1 MFKILGRVEECLNLV
16 MRSVQNI
23 RIGSVQVR
31 TSEALHRNCAQDIV
45 STLDVPN
52 YNRSA
57 VDGYAVISN
66 DVLSSSI
73 SNPIRLKIVQELF
86 ADSSPNKA
94 EPLFNGSA
102 SVVYTGAPI
111 PSNSDAIVMLEDT
124 KMDEPS
130 FVSVHR
136 PVAPFQNVSRKGE
149 DFEKGSVVIEKGT
162 LIRPWHIAALLSVGQ
177 RTINVQKKIR
187 VGVLS
192 TGNELKDLNQKS
204 KKLVTNTTKP
214 LLVSLIDE
222 EFCRA
227 VDVGTVQDQMEA
239 IRIRILEALQNCDIL
254 ITTGGTSIGRTDL
267 VSDSICSIEG
277 SSILFHGVKMRPGRP
292 TGVAL
297 VRNKPVFMLSGY
309 PVAAFTGFE
318 VFVKPVL
325 NHMKGS
331 KPYLQPIVRASLTRR
346 LAKPVGVK
354 AFVRV
359 NVRRENDGRY
369 SVEPMRLTGSG
380 LLSTLTRSNGFLV
393 MDEELEGHDEGEN
406 VDIVLFQPL

>member
-1 MFKILGRVEECLNLV
+1 MFKTLGKVEESLNLV
-16 MRSVQNI
+16 TRSVQDT
-23 RIGSVQVR
+23 RIGSVEVR
-31 TSEALHRNCAQDIV
+31 TTRALHRTCAEDIV
-45 STLDVPN
+45 STLDVPY

-73 SNPIRLKIVQELF
+73 ANPTRLKIIQELF
-86 ADSSPNKA
+86 ADSSPNKV
-94 EPLFNGSA
+94 EPLINGTA

-111 PSNSDAIVMLEDT
+111 PSNADAVVMLEDT
-124 KMDEPS
+124 KVEEPS
-130 FVSVHR
+130 LVSIHK

-149 DFEKGSVVIEKGT
+149 DFEKGSVVIEKGAF
-162 LIRPWHIAALLSVGQ
+162 IRPWHIAALLSVGQ
-177 RTINVQKKIR
+177 KIINVQREIR

-192 TGNELKDLNQKS
+192 TGNELKDLNQES
-204 KKLVTNTTKP
+204 KKLVINTTKP
-214 LLVSLIDE
+214 LLVSLIEE
-222 EFCRA
+222 EFCKP
-227 VDVGTVQDQMEA
+227 VDMGIVQDQMEA
-239 IRIRILEALQNCDIL
+239 IRTGISEGLQNCDIL
-254 ITTGGTSIGRTDL
+254 ITTGGTSVGQTDL
-267 VSDSICSIEG
+267 VSDSICAIEG
-277 SSILFHGVKMRPGRP
+277 SKILFHGVRMRPGRP

-331 KPYLQPIVRASLTRR
+331 KPHLQPTVRAYLTRR

-359 NVRRENDGRY
+359 KVRRENEGRY
-369 SVEPMRLTGSG
+369 SVEPLRLTGSG
-380 LLSTLTRSNGFLV
+380 LLSTLTRGNGFLV

-406 VDIVLFQPL
+406 VDIILFQPL